1 MGGGGGRVLGGLTV
15 FFLID
20 PFVVLSAIQ
29 LDICNR
35 LVLGQFL
42 FNSFYFEVVVP
53 TIPLTPYWTD
63 FLGCV
68 SVIYR
73 LGFVISKRCSL

>member
-53 TIPLTPYWTD
+53 TIPLTPHWTD
-63 FLGCV
+63 FWV
-68 SVIYR
+68 V
-73 LGFVISKRCSL
+73 FQ